1 MMFRVGL
8 TGGIGSGKS
17 LICSILEKL
26 RVPVYYADAEAKRLM
41 NDDPDLKT
49 QIRELFGEEAYRQG
63 SLDRKYLAGRLFG
76 NAALVEAVNG
86 VVHPAVHEDFKRWT
100 DLQQG
105 VPYVVEE
112 AAVLFENKAHEELD
126 YAVIVSA
133 PVEIRISRVMERD
146 QCDRESVL
154 RRMGHQLSDEELK
167 KLADHVIVNDGQQML
182 LPQVIELHNK
192 LLKGKDQL

>member
-1 MMFRVGL
+1 MFRVGL

-41 NDDPDLKT
+41 NNDPVLKT
-49 QIRELFGEEAYRQG
+49 QIMDLFGDKAYSRG
-63 SLDRKYLAGRLFG
+63 SIDRKYLAGLVFG
-76 NAALVEAVNG
+76 NGELLASLNY
-86 VVHPAVHEDFKRWT
+86 VVHPAVREDFKRWA
-100 DLQQG
+100 DLQKG

-112 AAVLFENKAHEELD
+112 AAILFESGAHRELD
-126 YAVIVSA
+126 QAVLVYA
-133 PVEIRISRVMERD
+133 PVEVRISRVMERD
-146 QCDRESVL
+146 GCDRESVL
-154 RRMGHQLSDEELK
+154 RRMDHQLSEEELK

-192 LLKGKDQL
+192 LLKGNNQL

>member
-1 MMFRVGL
+1 MFRVGL

-26 RVPVYYADAEAKRLM
+26 GVPVYYADAEAKRLM
-41 NDDPDLKT
+41 NSDPDLMT
-49 QIRELFGEEAYRQG
+49 QIVELFGEQAYRQG
-63 SLDRKYLAGRLFG
+63 SLDRKYLAERLFG
-76 NAALVEAVNG
+76 DAEMLSAMNR

-100 DLQQG
+100 NLQKE

-112 AAVLFENKAHEELD
+112 AAILFESGAHGDLD
-126 YAVIVSA
+126 YSVLAYA
-133 PVEIRISRVMERD
+133 PVEIRISRVMDRD
-146 QCDRESVL
+146 GTDRESVL
-154 RRMGHQLSDEELK
+154 KRMGHQLSEEEKK

-192 LLKGKDQL
+192 LLKRK

>member
-1 MMFRVGL
+1 MFRVGL

-41 NDDPDLKT
+41 NNDPVLKT
-49 QIRELFGEEAYRQG
+49 QIMDLFGDKAYSRG
-63 SLDRKYLAGRLFG
+63 SIDRKYLAGLVFG
-76 NAALVEAVNG
+76 DGELLASLNY
-86 VVHPAVHEDFKRWT
+86 VVHPAVREDFKRWA
-100 DLQQG
+100 DLQKG

-112 AAVLFENKAHEELD
+112 AAILFESGAHRELD
-126 YAVIVSA
+126 QAVLVYA
-133 PVEIRISRVMERD
+133 PVEVRISRVMERD
-146 QCDRESVL
+146 GCDRESVL
-154 RRMGHQLSDEELK
+154 RRMDHQLSEEELK

-192 LLKGKDQL
+192 LLKGNNQL